1 MSDQIETTDIQSRYR
16 KQYADDLAANRQ
28 KQGDLTSQIAGLQK
42 DLEQLK
48 SEEAWLT
55 QAQGTLPGTAGP
67 GETAPGPAAAAG
79 EPAAEVPQTVPAQ
92 RHDDEAEPTT
102 RRGNASKS
110 TPAKK
115 TPAKKTAAK
124 KTTAK
129 KTAAKKR
136 TSKAGQKATAKTTA
150 TKPQAVQTPAEPGP
164 AESPAG
170 KTVSQQKEGP
180 VLWQLALD
188 ILHRSPGHP
197 CAAREVAEQL
207 ALEHRGR
214 SMSVQVVRNS
224 LETLVKK
231 GLAEKTQQQRS
242 VMYTATPNA
251 PTTSAGDAAG
261 GSEPEQAGGTAAESE
276 TAAAGV

>member
-1 MSDQIETTDIQSRYR
+1 MSDQIEKTDIQSRYR

-28 KQGDLTSQIAGLQK
+28 KQGDITAQIAGLQK
-42 DLEQLK
+42 DLEQLQ

-67 GETAPGPAAAAG
+67 GETAPGPAAATG

-92 RHDDEAEPTT
+92 RHDDETEPTT
-102 RRGNASKS
+102 RRGKASRRS

-115 TPAKKTAAK
+115 TPAR

-129 KTAAKKR
+129 KTEAKKR

-150 TKPQAVQTPAEPGP
+150 AKPQAVQTPAETDP
-164 AESPAG
+164 EKTPAG
-170 KTVSQQKEGP
+170 KPVSQEKEGP

-207 ALEHRGR
+207 ALEHPGR
-214 SMSVQVVRNS
+214 STSVQVVRNS

-242 VMYTATPNA
+242 VMYTATPA
-251 PTTSAGDAAG
+251 TPTTSAGDAAG
-261 GSEPEQAGGTAAESE
+261 GSEPEQAGGTEAESE
-276 TAAAGV
+276 KAAAGV

>member
-1 MSDQIETTDIQSRYR
+1 MSDQIEKTDIQSRYR

-28 KQGDLTSQIAGLQK
+28 TQGDLTAQIAGLQK

-48 SEEAWLT
+48 SVEAWLM

-67 GETAPGPAAAAG
+67 GETAPGPAAATG
-79 EPAAEVPQTVPAQ
+79 EPAAGAPQTVPAQ
-92 RHDDEAEPTT
+92 RHDDEPEPTT
-102 RRGNASKS
+102 RRGKASKN
-110 TPAKK
+110 

-124 KTTAK
+124 KT
-129 KTAAKKR
+129 AAKKR
-136 TSKAGQKATAKTTA
+136 TAKAGEKATAKTTDA
-150 TKPQAVQTPAEPGP
+150 KPQAVQTPAEADP
-164 AESPAG
+164 AESPAE
-170 KTVSQQKEGP
+170 KTVSQGKEGP

-207 ALEHRGR
+207 ALEHPGR

-261 GSEPEQAGGTAAESE
+261 GSEPEPEQAGGTEAESE
-276 TAAAGV
+276 KAAAGV

>member
-1 MSDQIETTDIQSRYR
+1 MSDQIEKTDIQSRYR

-28 KQGDLTSQIAGLQK
+28 KQGDLTAQIAGLQK

-55 QAQGTLPGTAGP
+55 QAQGTLPGTAGQ

-79 EPAAEVPQTVPAQ
+79 EPAAEAPQTVPAQ

-102 RRGNASKS
+102 RRGKASKS

-115 TPAKKTAAK
+115 TPAKKTAAT
-124 KTTAK
+124 KTAAT

-136 TSKAGQKATAKTTA
+136 TAKAGQKATAKTQT
-150 TKPQAVQTPAEPGP
+150 VQTPAEPGP
-164 AESPAG
+164 AESSAG
-170 KTVSQQKEGP
+170 ETVSQQKEGP

-207 ALEHRGR
+207 ALEHPGR

-242 VMYTATPNA
+242 VMYTATPAA
-251 PTTSAGDAAG
+251 PTTSEGDTAG
-261 GSEPEQAGGTAAESE
+261 GSEPEQAGGTEAESE
-276 TAAAGV
+276 KAAAGV